1 MDFQISLVLSLTSFF
16 ARLVVVYHFVDSPL
30 ILLTHAYQIYL
41 TICKPS
47 TTLICVILFLP
58 LWMLPDHQ
66 F

>member
-16 ARLVVVYHFVDSPL
+16 ARLVVVYHFVDGPL
-30 ILLTHAYQIYL
+30 ILLVHVYQIYL
-41 TICKPS
+41 TICKP
-47 TTLICVILFLP
+47 TILICVILFLP